1 MKKRRGNKYSQET
14 KRYLV
19 VRYLRDKQGTHEEA
33 ARLFDL
39 SG

>member
-1 MKKRRGNKYSQET
+1 MKKYRGNKYSQET

-19 VRYLRDKQGTHEEA
+19 VRYLRDKQGTREEA